1 LDNIALKIAASI
13 ASTLEE
19 SILKKGSAILV
30 VSGGSSPIKIFNY
43 LNQLQ
48 IQWSKVT
55 IILGDD
61 RMLDT
66 ANIDSND
73 RLIRE
78 NLIINNAE
86 SAKYISLSD
95 SLLKSSQLKFPF
107 DIALLGMGLDGHFAS
122 LFPELLNNS
131 SLFDMNAPHE
141 IYISDIPLG
150 TPSHKRITM
159 NLSMLLDT
167 HRCILLVSSESKRRV
182 LDQAKNNAN
191 LPLYHLI
198 NQNKIKIEFSDIDF

>member
-1 LDNIALKIAASI
+1 MENIAFKIAKSI
-13 ASTLEE
+13 ASSLAE
-19 SILKKGSAILV
+19 SVLKKGYATLV
-30 VSGGSSPIKIFNY
+30 VSGGNSPIKIFHH
-43 LNQLQ
+43 LNHLQ

-61 RMLDT
+61 RMID
-66 ANIDSND
+66 ASNIDSND

-86 SAKYISLSD
+86 SANYISLSD
-95 SLLKSSQLKFPF
+95 PSFKSMQIKFPC
-107 DIALLGMGLDGHFAS
+107 DVTLLGMGLDGHFAS

-131 SLFDMNAPHE
+131 SLFNMNAPHA
-141 IYISDIPLG
+141 IYISDIALG

-167 HRCILLVSSESKRRV
+167 HRCILLVSNQSKRSV
-182 LDQAKNNAN
+182 LDQASNNVS

-198 NQNKIKIEFSDIDF
+198 NQNKIKVECSDIDF

>member
-1 LDNIALKIAASI
+1 MDNIALKIAASI

-86 SAKYISLSD
+86 SAKYISLTD

-131 SLFDMNAPHE
+131 SLFDMNAPYE